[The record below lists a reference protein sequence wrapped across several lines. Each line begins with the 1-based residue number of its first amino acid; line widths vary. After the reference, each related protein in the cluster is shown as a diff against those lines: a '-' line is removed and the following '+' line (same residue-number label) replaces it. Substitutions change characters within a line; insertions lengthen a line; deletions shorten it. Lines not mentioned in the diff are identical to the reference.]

1 MGSGGPR
8 PTRYQRTSA
17 EAKRMLRLGESGRF
31 EFKQN
36 AEAVSVGVLAAL
48 ANWVASDESR
58 AVAHLLVGV
67 QEVEDHATGLV
78 RGEPRDLPKGLDRA
92 VARIQDLAGR
102 TRPIPVDVFIIEE
115 GVAETTPF
123 LRIEVRPT
131 IAPHFDDE
139 GRRQTRNGR
148 STRALTDEELLQIYL
163 KREAGSFAAR
173 FQQVSEALHEA
184 VGGIGSQVESIADAI
199 ETPIAQPLTELT
211 ETAGYAA
218 SAASSAEDAATT
230 VSFEVN
236 QVEQL
241 VRELQGAV
249 EGLQNESVSSL
260 PAELMRKRQFVWLD
274 FAIETYER
282 NSPVP
287 NAGPRSCAD
296 SSRPTLPLTTPATPG
311 RSGCGTASCETA
323 KRSVA
328 DGAR

>member
-1 MGSGGPR
+1 
-8 PTRYQRTSA
+8 
-17 EAKRMLRLGESGRF
+17 
-31 EFKQN
+31 
-36 AEAVSVGVLAAL
+36 VLAAL

-78 RGEPRDLPKGLDRA
+78 RGEPCGLPKGLDRA
-92 VARIQDLAGR
+92 VARIQDLASR

-123 LRIEVRPT
+123 LRMEVRPT
-131 IAPHFDDE
+131 MAPHFDDE

-199 ETPIAQPLTELT
+199 ETTIAQPLTELT

-218 SAASSAEDAATT
+218 TAAS
-230 VSFEVN
+230 
-236 QVEQL
+236 
-241 VRELQGAV
+241 R
-249 EGLQNESVSSL
+249 
-260 PAELMRKRQFVWLD
+260 PRK
-274 FAIETYER
+274 
-282 NSPVP
+282 P
-287 NAGPRSCAD
+287 
-296 SSRPTLPLTTPATPG
+296 PTP
-311 RSGCGTASCETA
+311 
-323 KRSVA
+323 
-328 DGAR
+328 